1 MSFCSYRLIK
11 FRRFVFLPCSHQIQ
25 VFHCRLWGQR
35 IVRFVELAFHERTPW
50 VTILWNLWSRVF
62 QSSRGI
68 LHYSVNAFQR
78 RCKRSHQDRLHLFYI
93 SPCSDLVPFT
103 ICFYSRNSGESL
115 QLLDYQP
122 SSHQLPWHFLRLSLN
137 QSLLGCRVMHHIS
150 WAPEPKRLACLG
162 RD

>member
-11 FRRFVFLPCSHQIQ
+11 IRWLFFPSSNQIQ

-35 IVRFVELAFHERTPW
+35 PETFVKLAIHERSPW
-50 VTILWNLWSRVF
+50 VTILWNLWSRV
-62 QSSRGI
+62 SRLSWSI

-78 RCKRSHQDRLHLFYI
+78 RCRRIHQDRLHLWYI

-103 ICFYSRNSGESL
+103 MCFHSQNSGEFL
-115 QLLDYQP
+115 QLLDYDG